1 MFDYGNFSFI
11 LKIVWT
17 FIYLRSKSY
26 TSIQNIKYLN
36 ITKWPFGWK
45 LSFKLDM
52 NFNCSSEGKIGKYCI
67 VCTTCSRNL
76 LVCGR
81 FEGDSSDFTLV
92 GVDNKILW
100 YGSLREVETGENQ
113 KECHILYH
121 RQEEIPLKE
130 VPTWTS
136 KPEDSA
142 QRLHHD
148 FHVTTTL
155 KFWKI

>member
-1 MFDYGNFSFI
+1 MYKIQIHIYVVNSKYNKILFI
-11 LKIVWT
+11 KC
-17 FIYLRSKSY
+17 
-26 TSIQNIKYLN
+26 
-36 ITKWPFGWK
+36 PFGWK
-45 LSFKLDM
+45 FYFKPD
-52 NFNCSSEGKIGKYCI
+52 SEGKIVKIVYC
-67 VCTTCSRNL
+67 VQEKPSRNL

-113 KECHILYH
+113 KECHVLYH
-121 RQEEIPLKE
+121 RKEEIPLKE

-155 KFWKI
+155 KFWKITSLKN